1 MTRPTGDEDRAE
13 RSGLPERIA
22 VLVTFLPFAWKA
34 WTYLSLS
41 SFVPLAAFAALLL
54 TVVLGMVRG
63 GRAERRAVRIWL
75 GSLVAWGVARLLLMG
90 AIAAADL
97 DEAHLRSQLTLSFAA
112 VSLVAVAVGAGLWR
126 RYGAPTR
133 G

>member
-1 MTRPTGDEDRAE
+1 MTRLPAEEDRAE
-13 RSGLPERIA
+13 RPGLPERIA

-34 WTYLSLS
+34 WTYLRLS
-41 SFVPLAAFAALLL
+41 SFVPLATFAALLL
-54 TVVLGMVRG
+54 TVVVGMVQG

-75 GSLVAWGVARLLLMG
+75 GALVAWGVARLLLMG
-90 AIAAADL
+90 LITATDL
-97 DEAHLRSQLTLSFAA
+97 DEAHLRSQLTVSFAV
-112 VSLVAVAVGAGLWR
+112 VSLVAIAVGTVLWR